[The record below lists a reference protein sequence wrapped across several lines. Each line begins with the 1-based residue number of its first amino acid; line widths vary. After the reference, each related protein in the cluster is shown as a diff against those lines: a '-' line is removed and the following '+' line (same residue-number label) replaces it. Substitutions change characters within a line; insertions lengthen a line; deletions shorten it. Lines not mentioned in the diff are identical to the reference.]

1 MDSVVICRNSEEEK
15 NSISVKNMD
24 LRDASASRNTKA
36 GRGNRGNFQF
46 CQFIHSC
53 QTFCPM
59 LKNLT
64 IPLESQNTLGSQNN
78 PGVSKMLSEVIGNVG
93 TICTVD
99 TIDTVDNIDMVDTV
113 DILGTVETLDTLNS

>member
-1 MDSVVICRNSEEEK
+1 
-15 NSISVKNMD
+15 
-24 LRDASASRNTKA
+24 
-36 GRGNRGNFQF
+36 
-46 CQFIHSC
+46 
-53 QTFCPM
+53 M

-93 TICTVD
+93 TI
-99 TIDTVDNIDMVDTV
+99 DTVDNIDMVDTV